1 MKIFWLRGIFFRTHI
16 KSGIIENSLNMRTL
30 KDYAEMENIAK
41 INSRIAVLER
51 QIAEETRE
59 LTVAKKRKHEETG
72 ECSSTSDV
80 ILTTPPISPAGK
92 DMKLAMEMYED
103 ESAPKLP
110 RKEEEEELLF
120 PELKEPLQQYF
131 ETFTG
136 VATATTQTGKQRRS
150 TTIKDFVTNEFRS
163 QEKII
168 KEIDTKLDQFIERER
183 SLRHKR
189 ESAEKTQQRQID
201 AQNEVVVSKLITLSN
216 QITALQKTADA
227 QLQLIRRK

>member
-1 MKIFWLRGIFFRTHI
+1 MLRCAHI

-51 QIAEETRE
+51 QIAEENRE
-59 LTVAKKRKHEETG
+59 LTEAKKRKHAETG
-72 ECSSTSDV
+72 ECSKHITSTSDV

-92 DMKLAMEMYED
+92 DMKIIMEMYED

-110 RKEEEEELLF
+110 RKEEEEELIF